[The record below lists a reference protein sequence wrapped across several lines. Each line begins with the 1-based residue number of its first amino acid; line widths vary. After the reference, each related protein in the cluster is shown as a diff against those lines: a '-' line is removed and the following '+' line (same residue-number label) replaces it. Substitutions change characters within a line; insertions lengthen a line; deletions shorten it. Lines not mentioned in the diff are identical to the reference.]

1 MTASTHASPSSGSP
15 SRLSPSMGRRDVLRA
30 GLGSLVLGGA
40 QGLGLAPLFT
50 TAAAAASANLN
61 RILVVVE
68 LSGGNDGLN
77 TIVPYGD
84 DAYYRAR
91 PRIGIKPQ
99 SLRKL
104 DDHFG
109 MQNTMSGFERL
120 YRNGQMAI
128 IHGVGYP
135 QPSFSHFSSMAYWQ
149 TAAPNRGSSYGWMG
163 ALADVLDPDQQRN
176 YIVNIDTNQSL
187 AIASRNHVPLVFDDP
202 AQFSRALFADQLPVL
217 DPVLKRDV
225 KGTMVNQFMNEITQS
240 AIYSQQLVREAWGS
254 FKTPIDYGLV
264 RFGLDKV
271 AALINA
277 QFPTRLF
284 YLSYRHNAF
293 DTHVYQADLHARLWT
308 YTSDHIAAF
317 MADMARMGRAEDVV
331 LLAFSEFGRRVQ
343 ENTSQGT
350 DHGTAGPV
358 FVMGKPVRGGFYG
371 QAPSLTKLD
380 DGNMIYTTDF
390 RQVYATLMREWLGV
404 ADVRPILG
412 SDFVSLNMFSS
423 V

>member
-240 AIYSQQLVREAWGS
+240 AIYSQQLVRPGVVSKRPLIMGLCALAWIRLPLSSMRNSPRGYFIS
-254 FKTPIDYGLV
+254 LIGIMPLTLMSIRPICMLVCGLIPPITLPLLWPIW
-264 RFGLDKV
+264 RAWAAPRMWCYSPLANLV
-271 AALINA
+271 AEFRRIPARA
-277 QFPTRLF
+277 QIT
-284 YLSYRHNAF
+284 
-293 DTHVYQADLHARLWT
+293 ARL
-308 YTSDHIAAF
+308 
-317 MADMARMGRAEDVV
+317 
-331 LLAFSEFGRRVQ
+331 
-343 ENTSQGT
+343 
-350 DHGTAGPV
+350 
-358 FVMGKPVRGGFYG
+358 G
-371 QAPSLTKLD
+371 QSL
-380 DGNMIYTTDF
+380 
-390 RQVYATLMREWLGV
+390 
-404 ADVRPILG
+404 
-412 SDFVSLNMFSS
+412 
-423 V
+423 